1 MEQQQANGWRCNSAF
16 LYTGVVLNA
25 FMYAHPLVM
34 PSTCVCL
41 AMRMGVE
48 MRGLRA
54 ENYMFAYRE
63 WSGIACSDT
72 F

>member
-1 MEQQQANGWRCNSAF
+1 
-16 LYTGVVLNA
+16 VVLNA